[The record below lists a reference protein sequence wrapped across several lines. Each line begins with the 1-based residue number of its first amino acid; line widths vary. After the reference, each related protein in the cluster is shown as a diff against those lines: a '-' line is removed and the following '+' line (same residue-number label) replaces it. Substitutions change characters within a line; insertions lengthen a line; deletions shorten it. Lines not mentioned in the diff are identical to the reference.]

1 MRAGSKIFVALMI
14 FILCACSDD
23 FSAEHTGHKV
33 KTYKVAVVMPKE
45 RQEAWTRTAQW
56 ALDNLAEAQ
65 AGLSEEVK
73 LSLHWFDE
81 NSPEIDTQLKNISND
96 DSFVAIIGPYSS
108 QKAHTAAELCA
119 KSGKTLILPIATSAE
134 VQRIYA
140 NVNNIWNLT
149 QSDIS
154 QCELMLSQAI
164 LSESWNVSL
173 IASDDDYGKS
183 FSDWFAYQ
191 AEELGINVKDILICS
206 SESEVKSAA
215 NTVAS
220 NFKYGDHLLLAL
232 SQERFAIAFD
242 EEIGALKEKS
252 RNFKFPLVLC
262 SDIMNSPNLSCRLE
276 NLTYEGLSP
285 CASPSSGFS
294 TAYNVKFGCEPS
306 NGEAHLFDAISL
318 LTLALSIDA
327 EDPDNG
333 ILELVQGRETWNRSW
348 LPADMHDTFVM
359 LQAGGRPDVSGVTGD
374 WTFDERHHSS
384 VLNTTY
390 SHWILRDGQY
400 FTLEYLSADGGQ
412 RTTST
417 LQAWDVQQQKFQQFS
432 SSQED
437 RKYPE
442 YSGENWAVVI
452 GTSDKWAYYRH
463 QADALAMYQLLK
475 RHGYDDD
482 HIILIIADNIAY
494 DSRNIYPGVVRVR
507 PNGENVYEGA
517 VVDYKIGDIKIPDLK
532 AIMTGQKSKK
542 HPEVITPDEHDNVV
556 VFWCGHGSK
565 NRLAWGS
572 DEVVHG
578 YQIADLI
585 QSMTYRKMLWSMD
598 ACYSGTIGEAC
609 IGIPGL
615 LVITS
620 ANAYEPSK
628 ADRKDPEMG
637 IWLSNG
643 FTREFQET
651 VDAKPD
657 IILRDLYYEL
667 ARNTVG
673 SHTTVYNV
681 ENYGNMY
688 KESMNEYF

>member
-14 FILCACSDD
+14 FILCACNDD

-81 NSPEIDTQLKNISND
+81 NSPEMDTQLKNISND

-252 RNFKFPLVLC
+252 SNFKFPLVLC
-262 SDIMNSPNLSCRLE
+262 SDIMNSPNLSSRLK

-294 TAYNVKFGCEPS
+294 TAYNVKFDCEPS
-306 NGEAHLFDAISL
+306 NGEAHLYDAISL

-348 LPADMHDTFVM
+348 LPTDMHDTFVM

-400 FTLEYLSADGGQ
+400 FTLEYLSADDGQ

-417 LQAWDVQQQKFQQFS
+417 LQAWDVQQQKYQQFS

-517 VVDYKIGDIKIPDLK
+517 VVDYKIGDIKISDLK
-532 AIMTGQKSKK
+532 PILTGQKSEK

-609 IGIPGL
+609 VGIPGL

-628 ADRKDPEMG
+628 ADMKDPEMG

-651 VDAKPD
+651 VDTKPD

-673 SHTTVYNV
+673 SHSMVYNV

>member
-14 FILCACSDD
+14 FILCACNDD

-45 RQEAWTRTAQW
+45 RQGAWTRTAQW

-206 SESEVKSAA
+206 SESEVKYAA

-262 SDIMNSPNLSCRLE
+262 SDIMNSPNLSGRLE

-318 LTLALSIDA
+318 LTLALSVDS

-333 ILELVQGRETWNRSW
+333 ILELVQGREAWNRSW
-348 LPADMHDTFVM
+348 LPADMYDTFVM
-359 LQAGGRPDVSGVTGD
+359 LQAGGKPDVSGVTGD

-417 LQAWDVQQQKFQQFS
+417 LQAWDVQQQKYQQFS

-437 RKYPE
+437 RKYPKH
-442 YSGENWAVVI
+442 SGENWAVVI
-452 GTSDKWAYYRH
+452 GTSDTWANYRH

-532 AIMTGQKSKK
+532 AIMTGQKSGK

-556 VFWCGHGSK
+556 VFWCGHGAK
-565 NRLAWGS
+565 NCLMWGS
-572 DEVVHG
+572 DDIVQG

-598 ACYSGTIGEAC
+598 ACYSGSIGEAC
-609 IGIPGL
+609 EGIPGL
-615 LVITS
+615 LVVTS

-628 ADRKDPEMG
+628 ADMKDPEMG

-688 KESMNEYF
+688 KESLNEYF

>member
-14 FILCACSDD
+14 FILCACNDD

-262 SDIMNSPNLSCRLE
+262 SDIMNSPNLSGRLE

-417 LQAWDVQQQKFQQFS
+417 LQAWDVQQQKYQQFS

-442 YSGENWAVVI
+442 YSGENYAVVI

-517 VVDYKIGDIKIPDLK
+517 VVDYKIGDIKISDLK
-532 AIMTGQKSKK
+532 PILTGQKSEK

-556 VFWCGHGSK
+556 VFWCGHGAK
-565 NRLAWGS
+565 NSLMWGS
-572 DEVVHG
+572 DDVVHG

-609 IGIPGL
+609 DGIPGL

-628 ADRKDPEMG
+628 ADMKDPEMG

-651 VDAKPD
+651 VDTKPD

-673 SHTTVYNV
+673 SHTMVYNV

>member
-65 AGLSEEVK
+65 TGLSEEVK
-73 LSLHWFDE
+73 LSLQWFDE

-252 RNFKFPLVLC
+252 SNFKFPLVLC
-262 SDIMNSPNLSCRLE
+262 SDIMNSPNLSGRLE

-294 TAYNVKFGCEPS
+294 TAYNVKFDCEPS

-348 LPADMHDTFVM
+348 LPADMHDTFVI

-417 LQAWDVQQQKFQQFS
+417 LQAWDVQQQKYQQFS

-517 VVDYKIGDIKIPDLK
+517 VVDYKIGDIKISDLK
-532 AIMTGQKSKK
+532 PILTGQKSEK

-628 ADRKDPEMG
+628 ADMKDPEMG

-651 VDAKPD
+651 VDTKPD

-673 SHTTVYNV
+673 SHTMVYNV

>member
-56 ALDNLAEAQ
+56 ALDNLTEAQ

-252 RNFKFPLVLC
+252 INFKFPLVLC
-262 SDIMNSPNLSCRLE
+262 YYIMNSPNLSGRLE

-327 EDPDNG
+327 KDPDNG

-417 LQAWDVQQQKFQQFS
+417 LQAWDVQQQKYQQFS

-517 VVDYKIGDIKIPDLK
+517 VVDYKIGDIKISDLK
-532 AIMTGQKSKK
+532 AIMTGQKSEKY
-542 HPEVITPDEHDNVV
+542 PEVITPDKHDNVV
-556 VFWCGHGSK
+556 VFWCGHGAK
-565 NRLAWGS
+565 NSLMWGS
-572 DEVVHG
+572 DDVVHG

-615 LVITS
+615 FVITS

-628 ADRKDPEMG
+628 ADMKDPEMG

>member
-1 MRAGSKIFVALMI
+1 MRAGSKIFVTLMI

-220 NFKYGDHLLLAL
+220 NFKYGDHLLLTL

-262 SDIMNSPNLSCRLE
+262 SDIMNSPNLSGRLK

-400 FTLEYLSADGGQ
+400 FTLEYLSADGEQ

-532 AIMTGQKSKK
+532 AIMTGQKSENY
-542 HPEVITPDEHDNVV
+542 PEVITPDKHDNVV
-556 VFWCGHGSK
+556 VFWCGHGAK
-565 NRLAWGS
+565 NSLMWGS
-572 DEVVHG
+572 DDVVYG

-609 IGIPGL
+609 EGIPGL

-628 ADRKDPEMG
+628 ADMKDPEMG

>member
-252 RNFKFPLVLC
+252 SNFKFPLVLC
-262 SDIMNSPNLSCRLE
+262 SDIMNSPNLSGRLK

-294 TAYNVKFGCEPS
+294 TAYNVKFDCEPS

-333 ILELVQGRETWNRSW
+333 ILELVQGRESWNRSW

-417 LQAWDVQQQKFQQFS
+417 LQAWDVQQQKYQQFS

-517 VVDYKIGDIKIPDLK
+517 VVDYKIGDIKISDLK
-532 AIMTGQKSKK
+532 PILTGQKSEK

-609 IGIPGL
+609 VGIPGL

-628 ADRKDPEMG
+628 ADMKDPEMG

-651 VDAKPD
+651 VDTKPD

-673 SHTTVYNV
+673 SHTMVYNV

>member
-65 AGLSEEVK
+65 AGLAEEVK

-262 SDIMNSPNLSCRLE
+262 SDIMNSPNLSGRLE

-417 LQAWDVQQQKFQQFS
+417 LQAWDVQQQKYQQFS

-517 VVDYKIGDIKIPDLK
+517 VVDYKIGDIKISDLK
-532 AIMTGQKSKK
+532 PILTGQKSEK

-628 ADRKDPEMG
+628 ADMKDPEMG

-651 VDAKPD
+651 VDTNPD
-657 IILRDLYYEL
+657 IILRDL
-667 ARNTVG
+667 
-673 SHTTVYNV
+673 
-681 ENYGNMY
+681 
-688 KESMNEYF
+688 

>member
-252 RNFKFPLVLC
+252 SNFKFPLVLC
-262 SDIMNSPNLSCRLE
+262 SDIMNSPNLSGRLE

-417 LQAWDVQQQKFQQFS
+417 LQAWDVQQQKYQQFS

-517 VVDYKIGDIKIPDLK
+517 VVDYKIGDIKISDLK
-532 AIMTGQKSKK
+532 PILTGQKSEK
-542 HPEVITPDEHDNVV
+542 HSEVITPDEHDNVV

-628 ADRKDPEMG
+628 ADMKDPEMG

>member
-14 FILCACSDD
+14 FILCACNDD

-262 SDIMNSPNLSCRLE
+262 SDIMNSPNLSGRLE

-285 CASPSSGFS
+285 CAAPSSGFVK
-294 TAYNVKFGCEPS
+294 AYNVKFGCEPS

-348 LPADMHDTFVM
+348 LPADMHDTFAM

-417 LQAWDVQQQKFQQFS
+417 LQAWDVQQQKYQQFS

-517 VVDYKIGDIKIPDLK
+517 VVDYKIGDIKISDLK
-532 AIMTGQKSKK
+532 PILTGQKSEK

-598 ACYSGTIGEAC
+598 ACYSGSIGEAC
-609 IGIPGL
+609 EGIPGVL
-615 LVITS
+615 FITA
-620 ANAYEPSK
+620 ANAVETSK
-628 ADRKDPEMG
+628 ADMRDPDMG

-643 FTREFQET
+643 FTRGFQET
-651 VDAKPD
+651 VDSNPD

-667 ARNTVG
+667 ARSTVG
-673 SHTTVYNV
+673 SHATVYNV
-681 ENYGNMY
+681 EYYGNMY

>member
-14 FILCACSDD
+14 FILCACNDD

-252 RNFKFPLVLC
+252 SNFKFPLVLC
-262 SDIMNSPNLSCRLE
+262 SDIMNSPNLSGRLE

-417 LQAWDVQQQKFQQFS
+417 LQAWDVQQQKYQQFS

-532 AIMTGQKSKK
+532 AIMTGQKSENY
-542 HPEVITPDEHDNVV
+542 PEVITPDKHDNVV

-598 ACYSGTIGEAC
+598 ACYSGSIGEAC
-609 IGIPGL
+609 EGISGVL
-615 LVITS
+615 FITA
-620 ANAYEPSK
+620 ANAVETSK
-628 ADRKDPEMG
+628 ADMRDPDMG

-643 FTREFQET
+643 FTRGFQET
-651 VDAKPD
+651 VDANPG

-673 SHTTVYNV
+673 SHATVYNV

>member
-1 MRAGSKIFVALMI
+1 MRISSRLLIVLIAFV
-14 FILCACSDD
+14 FSSCSDH
-23 FSAEHTGHKV
+23 FKTEQNV
-33 KTYKVAVVMPKE
+33 VTYKIAVVMPQD
-45 RQEAWTRTAQW
+45 RQEEWNRVAQW
-56 ALDNLAEAQ
+56 ALDNIEEAQ
-65 AGLSEEVK
+65 FGLSHGVK
-73 LSLHWFDE
+73 LNLQWFDE
-81 NSPEIDTQLKNISND
+81 NSPEINSKLKNIAND
-96 DSFVAIIGPYSS
+96 DSYVAIIGPYSS
-108 QKAHTAAELCA
+108 QHAHTAADFCA
-119 KSGKTLILPIATSAE
+119 KSGKTLILPVATSAE

-140 NVNNIWNLT
+140 GTGNIWYLT

-154 QCELMLSQAI
+154 QCELMLAQAI

-173 IASDDDYGKS
+173 IASDDDYGRS

-191 AEELGINVKDILICS
+191 AEELGINVKDICICT
-206 SESEVKSAA
+206 SEDEVKSAV
-215 NTVAS
+215 NTVAG

-232 SQERFAIAFD
+232 SQEKYAIAFD
-242 EEIGALKEKS
+242 QEIAVLKADSED
-252 RNFKFPLVLC
+252 FKFPLVLC
-262 SDIMNSPNLSCRLE
+262 SDVMNSPNLAGQLR

-285 CASPSSGFS
+285 CAAPSSGFAK
-294 TAYNVKFGCEPS
+294 AYEIKYGCSLS
-306 NGEAHLFDAISL
+306 NGSAHLYDAIIM
-318 LTLALSIDA
+318 TALALTVDSEDLDA
-327 EDPDNG
+327 G
-333 ILELVQGRETWNRSW
+333 ILELVQGRDTWNRSW

-359 LQAGGRPDVSGVTGD
+359 LQAGGRPDVLGVTGD

-417 LQAWDVQQQKFQQFS
+417 LQAWDVQQQKYQQFS

-517 VVDYKIGDIKIPDLK
+517 VVDYKIGDIKISDLK
-532 AIMTGQKSKK
+532 PILTGQKSEK

-598 ACYSGTIGEAC
+598 ACYSGSIGEAC
-609 IGIPGL
+609 EGIPGVL
-615 LVITS
+615 FITA
-620 ANAYEPSK
+620 ANAVETSK
-628 ADRKDPEMG
+628 ADMRDPDMG

-643 FTREFQET
+643 FTRGFQET
-651 VDAKPD
+651 VDSNPD

-667 ARNTVG
+667 ARSTVG
-673 SHTTVYNV
+673 SHATVYNV
-681 ENYGNMY
+681 EYYGNMY

>member
-14 FILCACSDD
+14 FILCACNDD

-81 NSPEIDTQLKNISND
+81 NSPEMDTQLKNISND

-252 RNFKFPLVLC
+252 SNFKFPLVLC
-262 SDIMNSPNLSCRLE
+262 SDVMNSPNLVSRLK

-417 LQAWDVQQQKFQQFS
+417 LQAWDVQQQKYQQFS

-517 VVDYKIGDIKIPDLK
+517 VVDYKIGDIKISDLK
-532 AIMTGQKSKK
+532 PIMTGQKSEKL
-542 HPEVITPDEHDNVV
+542 PEVITPDEHDNVV

-609 IGIPGL
+609 VGIPGL

-628 ADRKDPEMG
+628 ADMKDPEMG

-651 VDAKPD
+651 VDTKPD

-673 SHTTVYNV
+673 SHTMVYNV

>member
-252 RNFKFPLVLC
+252 SNFKFPLVLC
-262 SDIMNSPNLSCRLE
+262 SDIMNSPNLSGRLE

-294 TAYNVKFGCEPS
+294 TAYNVKFGFEPS

-333 ILELVQGRETWNRSW
+333 ILELVQGRETCNRSW

-417 LQAWDVQQQKFQQFS
+417 LQAWDVQQQKYQQFS

-532 AIMTGQKSKK
+532 AIMTGQKSENY
-542 HPEVITPDEHDNVV
+542 PEVITPDKHDNVV

-598 ACYSGTIGEAC
+598 ACYSGSIGEAC
-609 IGIPGL
+609 EGIPGVL
-615 LVITS
+615 FITA
-620 ANAYEPSK
+620 ANAVETSK
-628 ADRKDPEMG
+628 ADMRDPDMG

-643 FTREFQET
+643 FTRGFQET
-651 VDAKPD
+651 VDANPG

-673 SHTTVYNV
+673 SHATVYNV

>member
-252 RNFKFPLVLC
+252 SNFKFPLVLC
-262 SDIMNSPNLSCRLE
+262 SDIMNSPNLSGRLE

-333 ILELVQGRETWNRSW
+333 ILELVQGRESWNRSW

-417 LQAWDVQQQKFQQFS
+417 LQAWDVQQQKYQQFS

-517 VVDYKIGDIKIPDLK
+517 VVDYKIGDIKISDLK
-532 AIMTGQKSKK
+532 PILTGQKSEK

-609 IGIPGL
+609 VGIPGL

-628 ADRKDPEMG
+628 ADMKDPEMG

-651 VDAKPD
+651 VDTKPD
-657 IILRDLYYEL
+657 IILRDLYYFREL
-667 ARNTVG
+667 LRDLPYAFLR
-673 SHTTVYNV
+673 
-681 ENYGNMY
+681 
-688 KESMNEYF
+688 